1 MITVLE
7 NAQTKAKGTLN
18 FVDHRGKVVGFN
30 PAPDGARLRYQ
41 LRAPSGR
48 TVLTEADMPIA
59 HYLRGLA
66 CHFGPGISFTTDE
79 DGERRAMI
87 VPLVSDAPVSG
98 KGLQE
103 TQLHIEG
110 VGGEYY
116 CDDLGLSTEEIRN
129 LFAEKAM
136 IGARKISVDRR
147 ICLLEERVAAL
158 EAAVRRLTAGLPS

>member
-1 MITVLE
+1 MITILE
-7 NAQTKAKGTLN
+7 NAQTRHKGSLN

-30 PAPDGARLRYQ
+30 PSPDGARLRYQ
-41 LRAPSGR
+41 LRAPSGK
-48 TVLTEADMPIA
+48 TVLTEADMPIG

-87 VPLVSDAPVSG
+87 VPLVSDAAVAG
-98 KGLQE
+98 KFQT

-116 CDDLGLSTEEIRN
+116 CDDLGLTSEEIRT
-129 LFAEKAM
+129 LFADKLAV
-136 IGARKISVDRR
+136 GAQKISVDRR
-147 ICLLEERVAAL
+147 LHLLEERVAAL
-158 EAAVRRLTAGLPS
+158 EKKLAALSAGA